1 MNNRKEA
8 KQLLINTALI
18 AFGNLGAKLISF
30 LLLPLYTSILT
41 TSDYGIYDFIIT
53 ISTFLT
59 PVVSLSL
66 YESLFRFLIEAKQ
79 KEDDEKV
86 KNVISCSILLTLIC
100 EVIYFGISMIIFF
113 ISKINYIPILTLYVV
128 SGILYLFSI
137 SLLRGIGQ
145 VKFYALYSG
154 IKNALQVLFSY
165 VSVAKLNLGIN
176 GLLFATIITSFGI
189 SIVIFIHF
197 RLWKYISI
205 RKENLKMTKDL
216 IRYSLP
222 LVPDSVGTTIVG
234 MADRIVVKG
243 FLGNSENGIY
253 SIAHKFPSMIEVVY
267 HFFMTSWNESASRVY
282 ENSKENVKKIKEY
295 YQELYGF
302 TKRFIIGA
310 VLVLL
315 ACMPLLFK
323 ILIKGDYVKAFEYV
337 PILVIAQLLN
347 CIANFYSGI
356 LIANKDTKKIAESTL
371 IAAGINIILNLSLVF
386 LLGMYGVL
394 IGTLISNI
402 VLVLIRKSNSDKY
415 IKLDENYKYLLIT
428 ICIFIIILLLY
439 DYNNIYKCIVAVI
452 ISIIYFIIT
461 NNNFILMIFKWIK
474 SKISKKKEENVS

>member
-1 MNNRKEA
+1 MNNKKET
-8 KQLLINTALI
+8 KRLLINTALI

-79 KEDDEKV
+79 KDDNKKV
-86 KNVISCSILLTLIC
+86 KNVISCSIILTIIC
-100 EVIYFGISMIIFF
+100 EIIYFVISIIIFW
-113 ISKINYIPILTLYVV
+113 ISKINYIPILTLYVI

-145 VKFYALYSG
+145 LKFYALYSG
-154 IKNALQVLFSY
+154 IKNALQVLLSY
-165 VSVAKLNLGIN
+165 ISVAKLNLGIN

-189 SIVIFIHF
+189 SIAIFIHF
-197 RLWKYISI
+197 KLWEYISI
-205 RKENLKMTKDL
+205 RKENFKMAKDL
-216 IRYSLP
+216 VKYSLP

-243 FLGNSENGIY
+243 VLGNSENGIY
-253 SIAHKFPSMIEVVY
+253 SIAHKFPSMIEVIY
-267 HFFMTSWNESASRVY
+267 HFFMTAWNESASRVY
-282 ENSKENVKKIKEY
+282 ESSKENQEKIKEY
-295 YQELYGF
+295 YQELYKF
-302 TKRFIIGA
+302 TQRFIIGA
-310 VLVLL
+310 VLGLL
-315 ACMPLLFK
+315 AVMPLLFK
-323 ILIKGDYVKAFEYV
+323 VLIKGDYIRAFEYI
-337 PILVIAQLLN
+337 PILLIAQLLN

-356 LIANKDTKKIAESTL
+356 LIANKDTRKIAKSTL
-371 IAAGINIILNLSLVF
+371 IAAGINVILNISLVF
-386 LLGMYGVL
+386 FLGMYGVL

-402 VLVLIRKSNSDKY
+402 VLVLIRKNNSDKY

-428 ICIFIIILLLY
+428 ICVFVIILLLY
-439 DYNNIYKCIVAVI
+439 DYNNIYKCIVAII
-452 ISIIYFIIT
+452 ISIIYFFVT
-461 NNNFILMIFKWIK
+461 NNMFILMVFQWIK
-474 SKISKKKEENVS
+474 RKVSKKKEEKV

>member
-1 MNNRKEA
+1 MNNKKET
-8 KQLLINTALI
+8 KRLLINTALI

-79 KEDDEKV
+79 KDDNKKV
-86 KNVISCSILLTLIC
+86 KNVISCSIILTIIC
-100 EVIYFGISMIIFF
+100 EIIYFVISIIIFW
-113 ISKINYIPILTLYVV
+113 ISKINYIPILNLYVI

-145 VKFYALYSG
+145 LKFYALYSG
-154 IKNALQVLFSY
+154 IKNALQVLLSY
-165 VSVAKLNLGIN
+165 ISVAKLNLGIN

-189 SIVIFIHF
+189 SIAIFIHF
-197 RLWKYISI
+197 KLWEYISI
-205 RKENLKMTKDL
+205 RKENFKMAKDL
-216 IRYSLP
+216 VKYSLP

-243 FLGNSENGIY
+243 VLGNSENGIY
-253 SIAHKFPSMIEVVY
+253 SIAHKFPSMIEVIY
-267 HFFMTSWNESASRVY
+267 HFFMTAWNESASRVY
-282 ENSKENVKKIKEY
+282 ESSKENQEKIKEY
-295 YQELYGF
+295 YQELYKF
-302 TKRFIIGA
+302 TQRFIIGA
-310 VLVLL
+310 VLGLL
-315 ACMPLLFK
+315 AVMPLLFK
-323 ILIKGDYVKAFEYV
+323 VLIKGDYIRAFEYI
-337 PILVIAQLLN
+337 PILLIAQLLN

-356 LIANKDTKKIAESTL
+356 LIANKDTRKIAKSTL
-371 IAAGINIILNLSLVF
+371 IAAGINVILNISLVF
-386 LLGMYGVL
+386 FLGMYGVL

-402 VLVLIRKSNSDKY
+402 VLVLIRKNNSDKY

-428 ICIFIIILLLY
+428 ICVFVIILLLY
-439 DYNNIYKCIVAVI
+439 DYNNIYKCIVAII
-452 ISIIYFIIT
+452 ISIIYFFVT
-461 NNNFILMIFKWIK
+461 NNMFILMVFQWIK
-474 SKISKKKEENVS
+474 RKISKKKEEKV

>member
-1 MNNRKEA
+1 MNNKKET
-8 KQLLINTALI
+8 KRLLINTALI

-79 KEDDEKV
+79 KDDNKKV
-86 KNVISCSILLTLIC
+86 KNVISCSIILTIIC
-100 EVIYFGISMIIFF
+100 EIIYFVISIIIFW
-113 ISKINYIPILTLYVV
+113 ISKINYIPILTLYVI

-145 VKFYALYSG
+145 LKFYALYSG
-154 IKNALQVLFSY
+154 IKNALQVLLSY
-165 VSVAKLNLGIN
+165 ISVAKLNLGIN

-189 SIVIFIHF
+189 SIAIFIHF
-197 RLWKYISI
+197 KLWEYISI
-205 RKENLKMTKDL
+205 RKENFKMAKDL
-216 IRYSLP
+216 VKYSLP

-243 FLGNSENGIY
+243 VLGNSENGIY
-253 SIAHKFPSMIEVVY
+253 SIAHKFPSMIEVIY
-267 HFFMTSWNESASRVY
+267 HFFMTAWNESASRVY
-282 ENSKENVKKIKEY
+282 ESSKENQEKIKEY
-295 YQELYGF
+295 YQELYKF
-302 TKRFIIGA
+302 TQRFIIGA
-310 VLVLL
+310 VLGLL
-315 ACMPLLFK
+315 AVMPLLFK
-323 ILIKGDYVKAFEYV
+323 VLIKGDYIRAFEYI
-337 PILVIAQLLN
+337 PILLIAQLLN

-356 LIANKDTKKIAESTL
+356 LIANKDTRKIAKSTL
-371 IAAGINIILNLSLVF
+371 IAAGINVILNISLVF
-386 LLGMYGVL
+386 FLGMYGVL

-402 VLVLIRKSNSDKY
+402 ALVLIRKNNSDKY

-428 ICIFIIILLLY
+428 ICVFVIILLLY
-439 DYNNIYKCIVAVI
+439 DYNNIYKCIVAII
-452 ISIIYFIIT
+452 ISIIYFFVT
-461 NNNFILMIFKWIK
+461 NNMFILMVFQWIK
-474 SKISKKKEENVS
+474 RKVSKKKEEKV

>member
-1 MNNRKEA
+1 MNNKKET
-8 KQLLINTALI
+8 KRLLINTALI

-79 KEDDEKV
+79 KDDNKKV
-86 KNVISCSILLTLIC
+86 KNVISCSIILTIIC
-100 EVIYFGISMIIFF
+100 EIIYFVISIIIFW
-113 ISKINYIPILTLYVV
+113 ISKINYIPILTLYVI

-145 VKFYALYSG
+145 LKFYALYSG
-154 IKNALQVLFSY
+154 IKNALQVLLTY
-165 VSVAKLNLGIN
+165 ISVAKLNLGIN

-189 SIVIFIHF
+189 SIAIFIHF
-197 RLWKYISI
+197 KLWEYISI
-205 RKENLKMTKDL
+205 RKENFKMAKDL
-216 IRYSLP
+216 VKYSLP

-243 FLGNSENGIY
+243 VLGNSENGIY
-253 SIAHKFPSMIEVVY
+253 SIAHKFPSMIEVIY
-267 HFFMTSWNESASRVY
+267 HFFMTAWNESASRVY
-282 ENSKENVKKIKEY
+282 ESSKENQEKIKEY
-295 YQELYGF
+295 YQELYKF
-302 TKRFIIGA
+302 TQRFIIGA
-310 VLVLL
+310 VLGLL
-315 ACMPLLFK
+315 AVMPLLFK
-323 ILIKGDYVKAFEYV
+323 VLIKGDYIRAFEYI
-337 PILVIAQLLN
+337 PILLIAQLLN

-356 LIANKDTKKIAESTL
+356 LIANKDTRKIAKSTL
-371 IAAGINIILNLSLVF
+371 IAAGINVILNISLVF
-386 LLGMYGVL
+386 FLGMYGVL

-402 VLVLIRKSNSDKY
+402 VLVLIRKNNSDKY

-428 ICIFIIILLLY
+428 ICVFVIILLLY
-439 DYNNIYKCIVAVI
+439 DYNNIYKCIVAII
-452 ISIIYFIIT
+452 ISIIYFFVT
-461 NNNFILMIFKWIK
+461 NNMFILMVFQWIK
-474 SKISKKKEENVS
+474 RKVSKKKEEKV